1 MTLRQF
7 FAENPHTAL
16 ALSGGVDSTYLL
28 YAAAQCCADVQPY
41 YVSTQF
47 QPAFELA
54 DAEAVCEKLGFRLK
68 VLSFDVLRDPTV
80 RSNPADRCYYCKTV
94 IFTQIRKAVEE
105 DGYPLVI
112 DGTNASD
119 DAGDRPGMRALRE
132 LGVRS
137 PLRECGL
144 TKADIRRLSR
154 EAELFT
160 ADKPAYACL
169 ATRIQTSMPLTAE
182 LLTNVE
188 QAEQE
193 LFRMGFSDFRVR
205 IRKEGPLLQ
214 FPEDQLP
221 QARENWPEILQ
232 AMRQIFGKDEIRL
245 DPKGR

>member
-1 MTLRQF
+1 MTMQQF

-28 YAAAQCCADVQPY
+28 YAAAECGVDVQPY
-41 YVSTQF
+41 YVNTLF
-47 QPAFELA
+47 QPAFELE
-54 DAEAVCEKLGFRLK
+54 DAEAVCQKLGFRLK
-68 VLSFDVLRDPTV
+68 VLSFDVLQDPVV
-80 RSNPADRCYYCKTV
+80 RSNPVDRCYYCKTV
-94 IFTQIRKAVEE
+94 IFTQIRKAAEE

-132 LGVRS
+132 LDVRS

-144 TKADIRRLSR
+144 TKAEIRRLSR
-154 EAELFT
+154 EAGLFT

-169 ATRIQTSMPLTAE
+169 ATRIQTGMPLTAE
-182 LLTNVE
+182 RLKTVE

-205 IRKEGPLLQ
+205 IREEGALMQ
-214 FPEDQLP
+214 FPENDLP
-221 QARENWPEILQ
+221 RVREMWPEILQ
-232 AMRQIFGKDEIRL
+232 AMQHYFEKDAIRL

>member
-1 MTLRQF
+1 MTLQQF
-7 FAENPHTAL
+7 FTENPRTAL

-28 YAAAQCCADVQPY
+28 YAAAECGADVQPY
-41 YVSTQF
+41 YVNTVF

-54 DAEAVCEKLGFRLK
+54 DADAVCKMLGFRLK
-68 VLSFDVLRDPTV
+68 VIPFDVLQDSVV
-80 RSNPADRCYYCKTV
+80 RSNPADRCYTCKTV
-94 IFTQIRKAVEE
+94 IFKQIRKAAEE
-105 DGYPLVI
+105 DGYPMVI

-144 TKADIRRLSR
+144 TKAEIRRLSR

-169 ATRIQTSMPLTAE
+169 ATRIQTGMPLTAE
-182 LLTNVE
+182 RLKTVE
-188 QAEQE
+188 QAEQV
-193 LFRMGFSDFRVR
+193 LFGMGFSDFRAR
-205 IRKEGPLLQ
+205 IREDGTLLQ
-214 FPEDQLP
+214 FPESQLP
-221 QARENWPEILQ
+221 RARDLWPEIVQ
-232 AMRQIFGKDEIRL
+232 AMQQFFDKDAIRL